1 MKARSTSRGDESGHD
16 GGQHDGGQ
24 DRGTGRGTGRDAG
37 RTAARWYSLLVV
49 VYVGFIAAAT
59 LSVDVGT
66 PSWDRG
72 LDKLAGFARAS
83 AVQFE
88 TVHDLRDIATN
99 VLLFLPLGALV
110 ALRRGALQRGPW
122 SAWLVL
128 GSAVSVT
135 LEIAQAFTDRS
146 PDPIDVLTNSGGY
159 LLGYALVFLVIRR
172 FGLRP
177 QVLLGLSAV
186 HHDEKVRTVAGV
198 LFLYVCVYAVLQ
210 LVPFDITVSLGRIH
224 AKLMATGDAPRIIL
238 DPLFHFRQGGD
249 SVLKLIYAALGV
261 IPAAALKAHLDA
273 LRGRQSFLVTIWFGT
288 VLGTGL
294 ELMQIFVV
302 SRTVDVACVLLAP
315 IAAAMGWVLA
325 WGWERIQGLH
335 NVHDPARGGHGG
347 HERLYGLGLAAL
359 VYLGILMAL
368 AWAPFDVEPDLRVV
382 AQKVRDESN
391 VVPFRLHFE
400 LHSLHATRDII
411 EETVQFVPL
420 GLMVVLFCR
429 QLGARVA
436 RFARMARMNL
446 RAMMPVAAAVC
457 ALVGLFLELGQAF
470 FRGRVID
477 FTDVLLA
484 GLGGL
489 LGSALV
495 RVLAQGRLA
504 RSLTSPPVSPRE

>member
-1 MKARSTSRGDESGHD
+1 MSARSTSQGDDRGD
-16 GGQHDGGQ
+16 
-24 DRGTGRGTGRDAG
+24 DRRTGTGTGRDTG

-49 VYVGFIAAAT
+49 VYIGLIAAAT
-59 LSVDVGT
+59 LSVGVGT

-83 AVQFE
+83 TVQFE

-128 GSAVSVT
+128 GTAVSVT

-159 LLGYALVFLVIRR
+159 LLGLALVFLVIRR

-210 LVPFDITVSLGRIH
+210 LVPFDLTVSLGRIH
-224 AKLMATGDAPRIIL
+224 AKLLATGDAPRIIL
-238 DPLFHFRQGGD
+238 DPLFHVRQGGD

-261 IPAAALKAHLDA
+261 VPAAALKAHLDA
-273 LRGRQSFLVTIWFGT
+273 LRGRQSFVVTVWFGT
-288 VLGTGL
+288 VLGTVL
-294 ELMQIFVV
+294 ELMQIFVM

-315 IAAAMGWVLA
+315 VAAALGWVLA
-325 WGWERIQGLH
+325 WGWERLQGLH
-335 NVHDPARGGHGG
+335 NVQDLGHDPGHGG
-347 HERLYGLGLAAL
+347 HERLYGLGLAAM

-382 AQKVRDESN
+382 AQKVREESN

-400 LHSLHATRDII
+400 LHSLHAIRDII
-411 EETVQFVPL
+411 EETVQFAPL
-420 GLMVVLFCR
+420 GLLVVLFCR

-436 RFARMARMNL
+436 RFARMARMSL
-446 RAMMPVAAAVC
+446 RAMIPVAAAVC

-470 FRGRVID
+470 FRGRFID
-477 FTDVLLA
+477 ITDVLLA

-504 RSLTSPPVSPRE
+504 RSLTAPPVSPRE